1 MNVKFTASLQASS
14 HETLVNR
21 DNVIPF
27 LHVRIY
33 QLGLFELDVYMC
45 INWSCSYSFER
56 LHELSVCKSAA
67 FFQDL

>member
-14 HETLVNR
+14 HETLVDK

-27 LHVRIY
+27 LYVRIY

-45 INWSCSYSFER
+45 INWSCFER